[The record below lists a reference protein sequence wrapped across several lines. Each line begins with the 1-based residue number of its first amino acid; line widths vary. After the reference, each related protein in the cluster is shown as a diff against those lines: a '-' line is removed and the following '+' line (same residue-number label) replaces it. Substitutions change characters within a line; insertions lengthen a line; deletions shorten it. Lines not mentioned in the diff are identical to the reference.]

1 MKIGAVQFKGLP
13 GDVRGNLSLIRSFVQ
28 RGAKAGC
35 RLLLFPEATDL
46 GYDPSI
52 IAQHAPSAW
61 PLVEKTMSGLAREH
75 KIFLACGVC
84 ASSPDGLTL
93 TNTLAVWDAQ
103 GELGVRYDKIH
114 LFQSH
119 DSGEQSVF
127 LPGSRM
133 VGFELDGIRFGL
145 SICYDLRFPEL
156 FRAQAL
162 AGCHVFLVASAWPR
176 SRAEIWTTLCQA
188 RAMENQCFLLG
199 ANRVGEH
206 GIFPF
211 CGQSLFCEPTG
222 QMELAD
228 ARESTLLAAR
238 LDLAEL
244 DAARRN
250 IPALTHR
257 RTKLYDTAVMI
268 RTLTED

>member
-1 MKIGAVQFKGLP
+1 MKIGVVQFDGLP
-13 GDVRGNLSLIRSFVQ
+13 GDVLGNLNLIRSFVQ
-28 RGAKAGC
+28 RGAKADC
-35 RLLLFPEATDL
+35 RLLLFPEAADI
-46 GYDPSI
+46 GYDPPLIPRYAAS
-52 IAQHAPSAW
+52 SW
-61 PLVEKTMSGLAREH
+61 PVVQETMSGLAREY

-84 ASSPDGLTL
+84 VPSPNGLA
-93 TNTLAVWDAQ
+93 NTLAVWNTQ
-103 GELGVRYDKIH
+103 GELAVRYDKIH
-114 LFQSH
+114 LFQGH
-119 DSGEQSVF
+119 DGGEQRIF

-133 VGFELDGIRFGL
+133 AGFELDGIRFGL
-145 SICYDLRFPEL
+145 FICYDLRFPEL

-176 SRAEIWTTLCQA
+176 SRAETWTTLCRA
-188 RAMENQCFLLG
+188 RAIENQCFLLG

-228 ARESTLLAAR
+228 ARESTLLTAR